1 MVVEVVVVVV
11 GDICKLSCVVVGGE
25 EEGEVARWSPHVP
38 EVEGGL
44 GLLSPPAGLIYLG
57 CCC

>member
-1 MVVEVVVVVV
+1 MVEVVVV